1 MAKRPD
7 PIARIRLARSV
18 PRVLILPVMFI
29 IAGGALAGY
38 GVLMHVLPVAAVLAG
53 IGAALAL
60 VGIGWAVW
68 VLSVRLDVEEAAIRV
83 HWVGGER
90 RYPLVAGPVTRVRF
104 RGESAS
110 RLRARTGIF
119 GWQLGAASLRDEEEI
134 HVVRLA
140 PTPSAILVPTE
151 QGRLAIAAAAEADL
165 LDALTRAARERQRHQ
180 EEEASRLAAEA
191 TATAPAPADVVE
203 PEPPPLTGIERA
215 LLEERM
221 AAERAEAERVAIE
234 APSAASPQPPSEPAA
249 VGETA
254 PPLPAEA
261 TERRRPRLG
270 GPVIARIRVRR
281 PRPSS
286 ILVVLPLVG
295 AGVAW
300 GIGLATGRMPPPG
313 TDIARLTALG
323 LVLAGPATSVGAIMA
338 LAWWPRLVGVV
349 VAGGLAASVLVG
361 RVLLG

>member
-1 MAKRPD
+1 MAKRAE

-18 PRVLILPVMFI
+18 PRLLVLPALFV
-29 IAGGALAGY
+29 IAGGALAAY
-38 GVLMHVLPVAAVLAG
+38 GVLMHVLPMAALVAAVG
-53 IGAALAL
+53 GGLAL
-60 VGIGWAVW
+60 VGLAWAVW
-68 VLSVRLDVEEAAIRV
+68 VLSVRLDVEEAAVRV

-104 RGESAS
+104 RGENAS
-110 RLRARTGIF
+110 RLRARTGIL
-119 GWQLGAASLRDEEEI
+119 GWQLGAATLRDEEEI

-151 QGRLAIAAAAEADL
+151 QGRLAIAAATEADL
-165 LDALTRAARERQRHQ
+165 LDALTRAARERQRLQ
-180 EEEASRLAAEA
+180 EEEAATLAAEA
-191 TATAPAPADVVE
+191 ASASSEATDVAE

-221 AAERAEAERVAIE
+221 AAERAEAERAVAV
-234 APSAASPQPPSEPAA
+234 SPPPPSEAATVAEPAPTPP
-249 VGETA
+249 VEA
-254 PPLPAEA
+254 P
-261 TERRRPRLG
+261 ERRRRIGRPA
-270 GPVIARIRVRR
+270 VARIRVRR

-295 AGVAW
+295 AGLAW

>member
-18 PRVLILPVMFI
+18 PRVLILPALFV

-38 GVLMHVLPVAAVLAG
+38 GVLMHALPVAGVVAG

-60 VGIGWAVW
+60 IGIGWAVW

-90 RYPLVAGPVTRVRF
+90 HYPLVAGPVTRVRF
-104 RGESAS
+104 HGESAS
-110 RLRARTGIF
+110 RLRARTGIL
-119 GWQLGAASLRDEEEI
+119 GWQLGAARLRDEEEI

-151 QGRLAIAAAAEADL
+151 QGRLAIAAATEADL

-180 EEEASRLAAEA
+180 EEELSRLAAEA
-191 TATAPAPADVVE
+191 AAATPEPADIAE

-221 AAERAEAERVAIE
+221 AAERAEAERVATETPVAVSAQPPGEAAPVADPAPSLPIE
-234 APSAASPQPPSEPAA
+234 A
-249 VGETA
+249 
-254 PPLPAEA
+254 A
-261 TERRRPRLG
+261 TRRRPRLG
-270 GPVIARIRVRR
+270 RPVVARIRVRR